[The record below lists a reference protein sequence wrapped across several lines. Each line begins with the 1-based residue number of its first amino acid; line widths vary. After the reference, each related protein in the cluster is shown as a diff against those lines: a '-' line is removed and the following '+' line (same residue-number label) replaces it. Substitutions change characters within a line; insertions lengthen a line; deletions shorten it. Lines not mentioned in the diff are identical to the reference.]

1 MCADPDF
8 VTFWEP
14 ICPAGVQ
21 NAIARVTICRH
32 GFGRL
37 KAKNGKMTTKK
48 TGEATSK
55 AGGSERADASPD
67 RPGQALDRIDHLLL
81 AKLRENSRASVS
93 ELGRELGLSRTTV
106 QSRIK
111 RLERAKVITGYSVR
125 VAETHEK
132 NQIHA
137 YVMITVGP
145 KRAAAVSA
153 EIKRMAPVRLL
164 QSVSGPFDMIALAVA
179 PSVREMDDLIDAI
192 GNLDGVERTT
202 SSVVLSTKFDR

>member
-1 MCADPDF
+1 MGEQIDDHRADLAAADYRYLF
-8 VTFWEP
+8 HGQNLHFRELGHQSA
-14 ICPAGVQ
+14 PADEQ
-21 NAIARVTICRH
+21 SAIASVTIC
-32 GFGRL
+32 GDDFGKLRGVMD
-37 KAKNGKMTTKK
+37 KTTTIDKV
-48 TGEATSK
+48 
-55 AGGSERADASPD
+55 
-67 RPGQALDRIDHLLL
+67 DHLLL

-132 NQIHA
+132 NQVHA

-153 EIKRMAPVRLL
+153 EIKRMANVRLL
-164 QSVSGPFDMIALAVA
+164 QSVSGPFDMIALAAA

>member
-1 MCADPDF
+1 VDKS
-8 VTFWEP
+8 T
-14 ICPAGVQ
+14 
-21 NAIARVTICRH
+21 TID
-32 GFGRL
+32 
-37 KAKNGKMTTKK
+37 KV
-48 TGEATSK
+48 
-55 AGGSERADASPD
+55 
-67 RPGQALDRIDHLLL
+67 DHVLL
-81 AKLRENSRASVS
+81 AKLRENARASVS
-93 ELGRELGLSRTTV
+93 ELGRVLGLSRTTI

-137 YVMITVGP
+137 YLMITVGP

-153 EIKRMAPVRLL
+153 DIRRMPSVRSL
-164 QSVSGPFDMIALAVA
+164 QSVSGPFDLIAVAVA

-202 SSVVLSTKFDR
+202 SSIVLSTKFDR